1 MQADSSRK
9 TIVLTGSYAID
20 RAAELAGILKD
31 ALQQT
36 AAVDL
41 DVGAVVELDLASLQ
55 VVYSA
60 AKTARAKGGE
70 LRFTG
75 RVSDTVCTRLV
86 AAGFSTHGPLSG
98 DEFMKNLPEFGK
110 VAP

>member
-1 MQADSSRK
+1 M
-9 TIVLTGSYAID
+9 I
-20 RAAELAGILKD
+20 
-31 ALQQT
+31 
-36 AAVDL
+36 DL
-41 DVGAVVELDLASLQ
+41 DLGAVTELDLAALQ

-60 AKTARAKGGE
+60 AQSAKAKGGE

-75 RVSDTVCTRLV
+75 RVTDAVCSRLV